1 MGRKIYIVPAGTPVD
16 SSIIALADTSG
27 TGEIVVGIP
36 PALAGRF
43 TLVSDT
49 TYDVLERDENG
60 EPITNRVSLPYLYEE
75 S

>member
-49 TYDVLERDENG
+49 TYDENG